1 MESKQWLGYSYHFGS
16 DPKIEIFQADLVVER
31 KIKKMVDTIID
42 QTRRNLLKTRIQDH
56 LRSIR
61 ANVTREQ
68 LNDYEW
74 WIDMHLTDDDIHYRI
89 KKYTQEYE
97 LLENEAIICLQE
109 LESSDKRKYLSVY
122 ERYFLILQEMYKI
135 LFIKNGI
142 KNNQNEPPDIA

>member
-1 MESKQWLGYSYHFGS
+1 
-16 DPKIEIFQADLVVER
+16 
-31 KIKKMVDTIID
+31 
-42 QTRRNLLKTRIQDH
+42 
-56 LRSIR
+56 
-61 ANVTREQ
+61 
-68 LNDYEW
+68 
-74 WIDMHLTDDDIHYRI
+74 MHLTDDDIHYRI